1 MIMNTNTDTNA
12 GIIRGRIADW
22 LMPRPAP
29 SGVTP
34 ADISARFDRF
44 IHDAIDH
51 GHEVAYVEV
60 VTYDPAA
67 GTISTHTVDV
77 RIEDVP

>member
-1 MIMNTNTDTNA
+1 MVMNTNTDTNA
-12 GIIRGRIADW
+12 NIIRGRIADW
-22 LMPRPAP
+22 LMPHPAP

-51 GHEVAYVEV
+51 GHEIAAVEIAIF
-60 VTYDPAA
+60 DPAA
-67 GTISTHTVDV
+67 GTVRTHTIDV
-77 RIEDVP
+77 RHADL